1 VDSSLVIAGGA
12 VCFGSLIALI
22 VVLAVV
28 SHRREKA
35 RQQALEL
42 WAMQHEW
49 QISRRPQ
56 VDWGRRMPGR
66 NKRGVTVALSGMIRG
81 RPATIAEYYY
91 TYTTTSTD
99 SSGRSSSTTR
109 TYHYVLMVVPL
120 RQPHPTVA
128 VFRRGTMS
136 RFGRALFG
144 DKATALGYEPFDSE
158 YRVAAND
165 PRLVRSVLGPAL
177 VNEHIAGRLPDWSL
191 EGRELLS
198 FREGRIGEPASIPG
212 QLEAV
217 IRVAD
222 LIEPHR

>member
-1 VDSSLVIAGGA
+1 VNSSLIITGGA
-12 VCFGSLIALI
+12 VCFGGLVVLI
-22 VVLAVV
+22 VILAVL

-42 WAMQHEW
+42 WARQQEW
-49 QISRRPQ
+49 QISWKPQ

-66 NKRGVTVALSGMIRG
+66 NKRGVSLALSGMVRG
-81 RPATIAEYYY
+81 RPATIAEYSY
-91 TYTTTSTD
+91 THTTTSTN

-109 TYHYVLMVVPL
+109 TYQYVLMVVPL

-128 VFRRGTMS
+128 VFHRGTMS

-144 DKATALGYEPFDSE
+144 DKATAIGYEPFDSE

-165 PRLVRSVLGPAL
+165 PRLVRSVLGPGL

-198 FREGRIGEPASIPG
+198 FREGRIGEPAAIPG
-212 QLEAV
+212 QLEPI

-222 LIEPHR
+222 LIESHG